1 MRNKLKIYKYIH
13 LYTYHT
19 NHLTTNSIFNE
30 EKYKPIS
37 FFSHPNI
44 IKCTTPKEKP
54 SEVDYKTFYLLKPQK
69 FKNSDKTYKKLRISL
84 SAEVYINDSVY
95 QDQYMDLRFVC
106 KDKTNDYT
114 IVYKDKIVKFLNE
127 EHVYA
132 HKWYDLA
139 ISKEF
144 IIKDMKK
151 LKYSV
156 CVTTPIY
163 DDIWVPNSRIT
174 LRNIKIKVEGL

>member
-1 MRNKLKIYKYIH
+1 
-13 LYTYHT
+13 
-19 NHLTTNSIFNE
+19 
-30 EKYKPIS
+30 
-37 FFSHPNI
+37 
-44 IKCTTPKEKP
+44 
-54 SEVDYKTFYLLKPQK
+54 
-69 FKNSDKTYKKLRISL
+69 
-84 SAEVYINDSVY
+84 
-95 QDQYMDLRFVC
+95 MDLRFVC

-127 EHVYA
+127 EHFYA